1 MIKKIL
7 FLLLFIL
14 GFFLFDIS
22 KIKAEGPAPSGIE
35 GLVPS
40 NTEGICHINNC
51 FVPAPT
57 IVIPQDN
64 SSYQEPR
71 PVIRGLTWKR
81 TLVDIYL
88 DGKYQGP
95 VLLKEH
101 ENHLQSFFWQPS
113 TDLASGQH
121 YVYTIAYS
129 TKGYDKNIK
138 SWDQSKESSYI
149 YFFIK
154 KKEETETLRISQ
166 QEKKVIANEKT
177 SKDKNS
183 GNISQSKDNQ
193 RTESP
198 SDQNNLKSP
207 ETKNLNKEQPK
218 NLGGIA
224 IFKEEGKQS
233 VLKIIG
239 YLILGIIILIFIIKY
254 YLDKK
259 REYLNKIMA
268 AKMKDEEDY
277 PPPPPPLNQDSLGI

>member
-7 FLLLFIL
+7 FLLLFVL
-14 GFFLFDIS
+14 SFFLFGIS
-22 KIKAEGPAPSGIE
+22 KIKAE

-40 NTEGICHINNC
+40 NTEGICRINNC

-57 IVIPQDN
+57 IVIPKNN
-64 SSYQEPR
+64 SSLSEIR
-71 PVIRGLTWKR
+71 PIIRGLTWKR

-113 TDLASGQH
+113 IDLTIGQH

-129 TKGYDKNIK
+129 TKGYDKTIK
-138 SWDQSKESSYI
+138 SWDQSKESTHL
-149 YFFIK
+149 YFLIK
-154 KKEETETLRISQ
+154 KKEETETLRTSQ
-166 QEKKVIANEKT
+166 QKKVIANEKT
-177 SKDKNS
+177 SKDKNFE
-183 GNISQSKDNQ
+183 NISQSKDNQ
-193 RTESP
+193 RTASP
-198 SDQNNLKSP
+198 SDQKNSKAS
-207 ETKNLNKEQPK
+207 ETKNLSKEQSK

-224 IFKEEGKQS
+224 ILKEESKQN